1 MTSINEVSMSLN
13 NENLPINVNYKW
25 KLLVEAALFKAGKK
39 TSIDDLFLGLKIV
52 PKHEITKIIKELI
65 SDYEHY
71 NSALEIYQ
79 YDSKT
84 FGLQVKNEIMHDH
97 GVSNFMEGQNFKPNE
112 IKTLAFIAYNQ
123 PIELQDVI
131 DFVGKAAKKSVNSLK
146 REGFIQIA
154 KNTYSVLNENGKEV
168 DLRTK
173 ELSTTKIFADYLG
186 IANDVN
192 LIKEKIQKFIDSSN

>member
-1 MTSINEVSMSLN
+1 MTSII
-13 NENLPINVNYKW
+13 ENLPINVNYKW

-39 TSIDDLFLGLKIV
+39 TSIDALFLGLKIV

-71 NSALEIYQ
+71 NSALEICQ
-79 YDSKT
+79 YDSNT

-192 LIKEKIQKFIDSSN
+192 LIKEKIQEFIDSSN